1 MFILSLIS
9 SCSQLI
15 QYIDLFETTCIDIFG
30 VQSPVI
36 QWAEWMVSVP
46 LMFYLT
52 ITLDGKKKEFNLSDY
67 LILVCSFF
75 GIAFLFL
82 LNFNFSETVSL
93 FMICL
98 AVLSMGSALTL
109 NFYMTW
115 SEMKTSFDDNLKS
128 ARVDPYEIMCLSILK
143 RKYIAS
149 LYLVCMFP
157 VFPLVYFAG
166 IQGFLNKEDSIAIT
180 LALNFISKTLYS
192 ILVSEAHSE
201 ILDSKV
207 FQLIAE
213 KRANDARRAFL
224 RYVFHEV
231 RVPLN
236 SISMGLQ
243 LLQGN
248 VNIDAEDRSTIMMMN
263 EATSFMSDTLND
275 VLSIQKIEEGKL
287 ELQYEVFAVK
297 SMINTVHL
305 SLKGQLT
312 SKNLN
317 LIYSIDDN
325 IPLKLRGDR
334 FRIEHIL
341 ANLISNAIKF
351 SSSNSTITIKV
362 KLQPG
367 KDIPQENI
375 LIYFSVIDQGEG
387 ITVDTQ
393 KKLFIPYSQIKPRE
407 LQQGGGTGIGLAI
420 CKEIIS
426 LHGGEIGVHSKHKSE
441 DPVNHG
447 SEFFFTILFEKFA
460 EDNTLKSPIKSDD
473 KAIPLESNLN
483 TSIAK
488 NMIQDKDLKAE
499 VSGLNKSS
507 WKFLIVDGIV
517 LFTSTLF
524 ILFLILIPTYI

>member
-1 MFILSLIS
+1 
-9 SCSQLI
+9 
-15 QYIDLFETTCIDIFG
+15 
-30 VQSPVI
+30 
-36 QWAEWMVSVP
+36 
-46 LMFYLT
+46 
-52 ITLDGKKKEFNLSDY
+52 
-67 LILVCSFF
+67 
-75 GIAFLFL
+75 
-82 LNFNFSETVSL
+82 
-93 FMICL
+93 
-98 AVLSMGSALTL
+98 
-109 NFYMTW
+109 
-115 SEMKTSFDDNLKS
+115 
-128 ARVDPYEIMCLSILK
+128 
-143 RKYIAS
+143 
-149 LYLVCMFP
+149 
-157 VFPLVYFAG
+157 
-166 IQGFLNKEDSIAIT
+166 
-180 LALNFISKTLYS
+180 
-192 ILVSEAHSE
+192 
-201 ILDSKV
+201 
-207 FQLIAE
+207 
-213 KRANDARRAFL
+213 
-224 RYVFHEV
+224 
-231 RVPLN
+231 
-236 SISMGLQ
+236 
-243 LLQGN
+243 
-248 VNIDAEDRSTIMMMN
+248 MMMN

-317 LIYSIDDN
+317 LIYFIDDN

-351 SSSNSTITIKV
+351 SPSNSKITIKV

-367 KDIPQENI
+367 KDFPQENI

-426 LHGGEIGVHSKHKSE
+426 LHGGEIGVRSKHKSE

-447 SEFFFTILFEKFA
+447 SEFFFTILFEKFT

-473 KAIPLESNLN
+473 KAIRLESNFN
-483 TSIAK
+483 TSFDKSIV
-488 NMIQDKDLKAE
+488 QDKDLKTE

-517 LFTSTLF
+517 LSTSTLF
-524 ILFLILIPTYI
+524 ILFVILIPTYI